1 MLVVPA
7 ILHEDCLS
15 KYIDIGS
22 LFVTIFPVFKSMF
35 RSFPCGTGEG
45 SSIDT
50 AVAKAAT
57 VIQVQPPAQERPR
70 AMKKKKKDI
79 IYSCFYLTKVN
90 NSLLC
95 AGCLDRQ
102 FLNQATFT

>member
-1 MLVVPA
+1 MVLFAFSHCMLVVPA

-35 RSFPCGTGEG
+35 SSFPCGTGEG
-45 SSIDT
+45 FSIDT

-57 VIQVQPPAQERPR
+57 AIQFQPLAQERPR
-70 AMKKKKKDI
+70 ATKKKKKKI
-79 IYSCFYLTKVN
+79 LFIHVFI
-90 NSLLC
+90 
-95 AGCLDRQ
+95 
-102 FLNQATFT
+102 

>member
-1 MLVVPA
+1 MVLFALSHCMLVVPA

-57 VIQVQPPAQERPR
+57 VIQVQPPAQERTCHE
-70 AMKKKKKDI
+70 KKKKKI
-79 IYSCFYLTKVN
+79 LFIHVFI
-90 NSLLC
+90 
-95 AGCLDRQ
+95 
-102 FLNQATFT
+102 

>member
-57 VIQVQPPAQERPR
+57 VIQVQRPR
-70 AMKKKKKDI
+70 ATKKKKKKKI
-79 IYSCFYLTKVN
+79 LFIHVFI
-90 NSLLC
+90 
-95 AGCLDRQ
+95 
-102 FLNQATFT
+102 